1 MDIQTILLILRV
13 TSAGLLLLLIAG
25 LFFAVWHDFRTTV
38 KQVTASKRSHGYLV
52 ALREID
58 GTLALTGE
66 IYPLM
71 PLTTLGRAPTNTIR
85 ITDDYASADHA
96 MVARRSGQWWLED
109 RKSRNGTTLN
119 KTTIDRAVVITNGDV
134 IGIGST
140 YFRVDL
146 EN

>member
-1 MDIQTILLILRV
+1 
-13 TSAGLLLLLIAG
+13 
-25 LFFAVWHDFRTTV
+25 
-38 KQVTASKRSHGYLV
+38 
-52 ALREID
+52 
-58 GTLALTGE
+58 
-66 IYPLM
+66 
-71 PLTTLGRAPTNTIR
+71 
-85 ITDDYASADHA
+85 